1 MYVWKKNIFVTQQ
14 YTFIYTH
21 FIMADIHILW
31 VDDEIDL
38 LRSHILFLETKGYK
52 VTTAN
57 SGNDALV
64 LCKTEFFDIAF
75 LDENMPGLSGLET
88 LSEIKKWQPLL
99 PVIMIT
105 KSEEED
111 IMEQAIGKKI
121 ADYLIKPVN
130 PNQIVMAIKKTLHSK
145 QLISDKTTSSYQSA
159 FSHIGRQINDT
170 SSFEDWTKVYQ
181 DLVYWELELEHAD
194 NQMDSLLLMQK
205 NEANSHFTKF
215 VKKNYQAWFEPNDDK
230 PLMSPDIFKTKIFP
244 LLDKGEKVFFVVLDN
259 LRLDQWKVLQKE
271 LSSLFHT
278 TEDEL
283 YCGILPTATQYARNA
298 IFAGLMPL
306 QIQKMYPQLWVDEE
320 EDDGKNMMEEDLL
333 KTQFE
338 RFRKK
343 YSFSY
348 HKINTSQA
356 GEKLN
361 EQLHQHLANDL
372 NVVVFN
378 FIDMLSHVRTESK
391 IFKELVPDEAAY
403 RSLILSW
410 FKHSSINEFFR
421 QLAEKGVKVVLTTD
435 HGTIR
440 TQNPIKVVGD
450 KHTNTNLRY
459 KVGKNLSYNQ
469 KDVFSVIQPELIGL
483 PKPNISSHYIFAT
496 QEDFFAYP
504 NNYNHYVSYYKDT
517 FQHGG
522 ISLEEMLIP
531 IVLLE
536 PKRK

>member
-1 MYVWKKNIFVTQQ
+1 
-14 YTFIYTH
+14 
-21 FIMADIHILW
+21 MADIHILW

-38 LRSHILFLETKGYK
+38 LRSHIIFLESKGYK

-57 SGNDALV
+57 SGHDALA
-64 LCKTEFFDIAF
+64 LCKKDTYDIAF

-88 LSEIKKWQPLL
+88 LSEIKKMQPAL

-130 PNQIVMAIKKTLHSK
+130 PNQIVMAIKKILQSK
-145 QLISDKTTSSYQSA
+145 QLISDKVTSSYQSA
-159 FSHIGRQINDT
+159 FTQIGIEINDT
-170 SSFEDWTKVYQ
+170 YTFEDWKKVYKH
-181 DLVYWELELEHAD
+181 LVYWELELEHAD
-194 NQMDSLLLMQK
+194 NQMDSLLMMQK
-205 NEANSHFTKF
+205 NEANANFTKYIR
-215 VKKNYQAWFEPNDDK
+215 KNYTSWFEPNDDK
-230 PLMSPDIFKTKIFP
+230 PLMSPDIFKNKIFP
-244 LLDKGEKVFFVVLDN
+244 LLDKGEKVCFVVIDN
-259 LRLDQWKVLQKE
+259 LRFDQWKVLQKE
-271 LSSLFHT
+271 LSEWFYTS
-278 TEDEL
+278 DDDL

-306 QIQKMYPQLWVDEE
+306 QIQKMFPQYWIEE
-320 EDDGKNMMEEDLL
+320 EDEEGKNMKEEELL
-333 KTQFE
+333 QTQLD

-361 EQLHQHLANDL
+361 EQLHQYLANDL

-391 IFKELVPDEAAY
+391 IFRELVPDEAAY

-410 FKHSSINEFFR
+410 FKHSSTNDFFKI
-421 QLAEKGVKVVLTTD
+421 LAEKGIKVVLTTD

-440 TQNPIKVVGD
+440 AKNPIKVVGD
-450 KHTNTNLRY
+450 KNTNSNLRY
-459 KVGKNLSYNQ
+459 KVGKNLSYNK
-469 KDVFSVIQPELIGL
+469 KDVFPITQPELIGL
-483 PKPNISSHYIFAT
+483 PSPNISSHYIFAT

-504 NNYNHYVSYYKDT
+504 NNYNYYVSYYKDT

-531 IVLLE
+531 IAVLE